1 MKATLDKEQ
10 KRAEE
15 IKQRDEKI
23 QKIMNSMGNIIQG
36 DKDKKL
42 QREAERNYIEEV
54 LRKDELS
61 KKQDEQAKLMR
72 RQKNL
77 EIKAFLD
84 NQVNAKKQAFIEV
97 QDQNKAYIQQ
107 VRERE
112 MAAELA
118 QKNQI
123 EQTKKKALDHVEFIK
138 T

>member
-15 IKQRDEKI
+15 IKKRDEKI

-118 QKNQI
+118 QKN
-123 EQTKKKALDHVEFIK
+123 
-138 T
+138 